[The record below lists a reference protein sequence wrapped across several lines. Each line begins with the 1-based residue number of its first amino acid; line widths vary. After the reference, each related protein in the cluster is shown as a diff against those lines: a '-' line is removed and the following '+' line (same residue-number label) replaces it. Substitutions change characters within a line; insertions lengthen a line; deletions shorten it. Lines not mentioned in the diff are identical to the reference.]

1 MDTTRAKQRDSWL
14 SGLLSTLTTFAVLVI
29 LAAAVALA
37 VVPRVLD
44 GAALTVLTGSMV
56 PTYNPGDVVVV
67 RGVHDAEREVE
78 IGDVVSFQPLPND
91 PTLITHRVVA
101 TSFTSEGTRF
111 ITRGDANSA
120 DDEPLIPEQIKGE
133 VVYGIPWVGHVSL
146 WLGQRR
152 TLAVT
157 GGAIALLAYAT
168 VMIFRRDPKQDPAA
182 PAAMPDRPADEAPV
196 DAMPGAHR

>member
-1 MDTTRAKQRDSWL
+1 MDTAPAKQRRSWL
-14 SGLLSTLTTFAVLVI
+14 SRVLSALMTLVVLVI

-67 RGVHDAEREVE
+67 RGVHDAEAEVE

-101 TSFTSEGTRF
+101 KSFTAEGTQF
-111 ITRGDANSA
+111 VTRGDANSA
-120 DDEPLIPEQIKGE
+120 DDEPEIPEQIKGK
-133 VVYGIPWVGHVSL
+133 VVYSIPLVGHVSL

-168 VMIFRRDPKQDPAA
+168 VMMFRRDPKKSPAA
-182 PAAMPDRPADEAPV
+182 PATTPDRTADEAPV
-196 DAMPGAHR
+196 DAMSGADR

>member
-1 MDTTRAKQRDSWL
+1 MDIAPGKQRGSWL
-14 SGLLSTLTTFAVLVI
+14 SHVLSALMTLVVLVV

-37 VVPRVLD
+37 VIPRMLD

-101 TSFTSEGTRF
+101 KSFTSEGTQF
-111 ITRGDANSA
+111 VTRGDANSA
-120 DDEPLIPEQIKGE
+120 DDDPEIPAQIKGK
-133 VVYGIPWVGHVSL
+133 VVYSIPLVGHVSL

-157 GGAIALLAYAT
+157 GGAIALLGYAA
-168 VMIFRRDPKQDPAA
+168 VMIFRRDPAKAPAA
-182 PAAMPDRPADEAPV
+182 PDGTADEAPV
-196 DAMPGAHR
+196 DAMPGAQR